1 MSKRNPGGSH
11 GDFNDDFNDDELIRA
26 EFDSMVEGLSLD
38 ESAPTTYLD
47 ELDAFEDH
55 NRFTPPS
62 IPKRGLKK
70 QVRDAIRAI
79 TRWKNNPHNEHPEDG
94 VAL

>member
-1 MSKRNPGGSH
+1 MSKRDQGGA
-11 GDFNDDFNDDELIRA
+11 GNFEEFDDELIKA

-55 NRFTPPS
+55 NRFTPPML
-62 IPKRGLKK
+62 PKRGLRN
-70 QVRDAIRAI
+70 QIRDAIRAMA
-79 TRWKNNPHNEHPEDG
+79 RWKNNPHNEHPEDG
-94 VAL
+94 AAL

>member
-1 MSKRNPGGSH
+1 MSKRDQGGD
-11 GDFNDDFNDDELIRA
+11 GNFEEFDDELIKA

-47 ELDAFEDH
+47 ELDAFEDQ
-55 NRFTPPS
+55 NRFTPPA
-62 IPKRGLKK
+62 IPKRGLRE
-70 QVRDAIRAI
+70 QMRDAIRAI